1 MKLGWTILAACSALL
16 ALLIWSWA
24 AHTRTEASS
33 DQLLL
38 LVPDGANLS
47 DPKVTVWFDAASE
60 EGLHVVPIHDSELVR
75 PFFGLPHCAG
85 LIFPDS
91 IHQKASDFL
100 IAGIRRF
107 VASGGKLMLV
117 YDAGTLSPQGRYA
130 PGGSRLSDLAG
141 VDYAFYDKL
150 QDKAIQWDSIRTSSE
165 VVRGMNIPPGKYY
178 PFQNESSAASGNPG
192 PSVLPDGGFE
202 VQLKRYLYG
211 VLRYPSFVTSGN
223 YSGHVLFHSGAGI
236 AAGEHAYE
244 KGSVLF
250 VNLPLGYLKANT
262 DGLLLHAFLKYF
274 AEHSLALPYLMSV
287 PDGIGG
293 MVLNWHV
300 DSNAAI
306 KPVQEMNS
314 WPIMR
319 QGPYSIHITAGPD
332 AMRFGDGE
340 GFDVLHNRLS
350 QEFVRE
356 HVARGDQIGSH
367 GGWIHD
373 YFAAHAD
380 QDNPKDLE
388 RFLALNKSALEEIS
402 GKPVVE
408 YSAPHGNQP
417 KWVTTWLESHG
428 FVAYYFT
435 GNTGMAPTQ
444 GYRDG
449 VREGQNIWSFPILH
463 LNQAAAF
470 EEMAQEGYTN
480 SEIEHWLEAISQ
492 FTADHQSIRLVYFHP
507 PGVIPYHQVV
517 DQWMEQTARLQAE
530 GRFRWYTMTELGRFL
545 NSRKQVTW
553 KTSDDDGQVTISAT
567 HPQSLAHATWR
578 IPSSRFSEPVVIRGS
593 AHVVRGSDAWLVVAG
608 EGKELQFKT
617 QLVSQR

>member
-1 MKLGWTILAACSALL
+1 MKLRWTIFVASGVLL

-24 AHTRTEASS
+24 AHGRAAFTS

-47 DPKVTVWFDAASE
+47 DPKITVWMDAASE

-75 PFFGLPHCAG
+75 PFFGLPPCAG

-91 IHQKASDFL
+91 IHQKATDYL

-117 YDAGTLSPQGRYA
+117 YDAGTLSAEGRYA
-130 PGGSRLSDLAG
+130 RGGSRLSDLAG
-141 VDYAFYDKL
+141 VDYAFYDRL
-150 QDKAIQWDSIRTSSE
+150 QDKAIQWSGISSSSE
-165 VVRGMNIPPGKYY
+165 VVRQLNIPPGKYY
-178 PFQNESSAASGNPG
+178 PFQNEPEPAKPAPAI
-192 PSVLPDGGFE
+192 LPDGGFE
-202 VQLKRYLYG
+202 VQLRRYLYG
-211 VLRYPSFVTSGN
+211 DLAYPSFVTTGN
-223 YSGHVLFHSGAGI
+223 YSGRVLFHSGAGI
-236 AAGEHAYE
+236 AAGEHDYE

-274 AEHSLALPYLMSV
+274 AEHSLQLPYLMPV

-293 MVLNWHV
+293 VVLNWHV

-306 KPVQEMNS
+306 KPLQKMNS
-314 WPIMR
+314 WPIMQ

-340 GFDVLHNRLS
+340 GFNAAHNPFS
-350 QEFVRE
+350 QQFIRE

-380 QDNPKDLE
+380 KDDPKDLE
-388 RFLALNKSALEEIS
+388 QFLTLNNNALAQVS

-417 KWVTTWLESHG
+417 KWVTSWLEAHG

-463 LNQAAAF
+463 LNKAAAF
-470 EEMAQEGYTN
+470 EEMATEGY
-480 SEIEHWLEAISQ
+480 SSPEIERWLEAVTE
-492 FTADHQSIRLVYFHP
+492 FAADHQSVRLVYFHP
-507 PGVIPYHQVV
+507 PGVIPYQEVV
-517 DQWMEQTARLQAE
+517 DKWMEQTARLQAE
-530 GRFRWYTMTELGRFL
+530 GRFRWYTMSDLARFL
-545 NSRKQVTW
+545 NSRKQVSWT
-553 KTSDDDGQVTISAT
+553 TTDDSGRVTISAT
-567 HPQSLAHATWR
+567 HPQNLAHTTWR
-578 IPSSRFSEPVVIRGS
+578 IPASRFSEPVIVHGS
-593 AHVVRGSDAWLVVAG
+593 ARVVRGGDAWLVIAG
-608 EGKELQFKT
+608 EGKELQFET
-617 QLVSQR
+617 TLVSR